1 MSKDADLV
9 GKAAHKLLQVQHG
22 LHNAACSD
30 LMLVATAL
38 SGEAEYSIA
47 DRNDALAKLSALAH
61 AGGDAGLLMPMMREP
76 ICKTILQN
84 LAARNMSAQ
93 PVQDFCH
100 TAVPSLLH

>member
-1 MSKDADLV
+1 
-9 GKAAHKLLQVQHG
+9 
-22 LHNAACSD
+22 
-30 LMLVATAL
+30 MLVDTAL

-93 PVQDFCH
+93 PVQYFCH
-100 TAVPSLLH
+100 TVIPSLLHYLCSRFLASPFQT